1 MAISPLEHVISP
13 NPTTTT
19 KAIILTIYVAF
30 EIILPLSQFLP
41 KFDMSQM
48 QPFNQLRGRVTCSQL
63 DLLSYV
69 PSQVLS

>member
-1 MAISPLEHVISP
+1 
-13 NPTTTT
+13 
-19 KAIILTIYVAF
+19 
-30 EIILPLSQFLP
+30 
-41 KFDMSQM
+41 MSQM